1 MMNIQ
6 DLKSAIVGCQI
17 NQNQDLTR
25 GISQPEPVPYQFP
38 QSQIEK

>member
-1 MMNIQ
+1 MMKIQ
-6 DLKSAIVGCQI
+6 GLKSAIVGCQI

-25 GISQPEPVPYQFP
+25 GISQPQPALHSFS